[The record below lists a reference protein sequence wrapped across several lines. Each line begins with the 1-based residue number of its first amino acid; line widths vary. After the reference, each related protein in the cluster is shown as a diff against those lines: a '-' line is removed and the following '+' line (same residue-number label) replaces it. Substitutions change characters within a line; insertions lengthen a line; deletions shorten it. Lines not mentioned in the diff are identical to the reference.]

1 MKSGFVSIIGRP
13 SSGKST
19 LLNALC
25 GYKVSIVSPTPQ
37 TTRNKIRGIVNA
49 PAGQLVF
56 IDTPGFHTSERR
68 LNLHLKDL
76 VVSGLDEV
84 DLLLYVVDAT
94 RPAGEEEWLLC
105 DIASQHKERT
115 IVALN
120 KTDIGR
126 KHIRSARQFL
136 EGSFPPER
144 IFEVSAVTD
153 DGLAELSEGLFAAAP
168 EGEIMYPEDMYTDQ
182 SPEFRVTEI
191 IREKAINRVRQE
203 VPHAIFVSIADMETS
218 TDGES
223 LWIRAFLNVER
234 ESQKGIIIGK
244 GGVGIKAIRTA
255 AQKELAQIFPY
266 RIELDLRVKVVSD
279 WRKRETLLRK
289 MIF

>member
-84 DLLLYVVDAT
+84 DLLLYVVDIT
-94 RPAGEEEWLLC
+94 RPPGEEERLLY
-105 DIASQHKERT
+105 DIASQHRERT
-115 IVALN
+115 VVALN

-126 KHIRSARQFL
+126 EHIASSRRYIEESFRSD
-136 EGSFPPER
+136 R
-144 IFEVSAVTD
+144 IFEVSAATGEGLLELT
-153 DGLAELSEGLFAAAP
+153 DGLFSAAP
-168 EGEIMYPEDMYTDQ
+168 EGELMYPEDMYTDQ
-182 SPEFRVTEI
+182 RPEFRVTEI

-203 VPHAIFVSIADMETS
+203 VPHAIFVSVEDMETS
-218 TDGES
+218 ADGES
-223 LWIRAFLNVER
+223 IWIRAFLNVER

-289 MIF
+289 LIY